1 MVDPVAERQVRVVG
15 ADLEK
20 LWAAAV
26 ERFGRVDHWVNNAG
40 IAMTP
45 RLLWEIPEQ
54 EIRNVVDVNLIGPIN
69 GSALALSRMLEQ
81 GSGFV
86 WNMVGFGSNGR
97 ISRGMTVY
105 GATKRA
111 LSYLHDTL
119 VLETRGTPVRVGL
132 LSPGL
137 VITELVAHNDLRAEV
152 RGKRQRIFYAVL
164 SDPLN
169 VVAPWLV
176 HRILAARRT
185 GARAERL
192 TRRSSVGR
200 LAWAALR
207 GRIRWQPGTFE
218 WKVKR
223 NG

>member
-1 MVDPVAERQVRVVG
+1 MTVV
-15 ADLEK
+15 
-20 LWAAAV
+20 
-26 ERFGRVDHWVNNAG
+26 VDHWINNAG
-40 IAMTP
+40 MAMTP
-45 RLLWEIPEQ
+45 RLLWEIPEP

-69 GSALALSRMLEQ
+69 GSALALSRMLDQ
-81 GSGFV
+81 GGGFL

-97 ISRGMTVY
+97 ISRGMTIY

-152 RGKRQRIFYAVL
+152 RGKRQRIFYEVL
-164 SDPLN
+164 SDPLD
-169 VVAPWLV
+169 VVAPWMV
-176 HRILAARRT
+176 ERILGARRN

-192 TRRSSVGR
+192 TRFSSVAR
-200 LAWAALR
+200 LAGAAVR
-207 GRIRWQPGTFE
+207 GRIRWQPGTYE
-218 WKVKR
+218 AKVAT